1 MRKPKSVPAD
11 DAVAEAT
18 RDRVAVWDIPVRVVH
33 WWIVILLVGLITTG
47 LAGNEWLQWHMR
59 FGQAMLALVV
69 FRTIWGFVGSR
80 NARFASFLYQPRDVV
95 RYARTAFRRYQP
107 HSTHNPLGG
116 WMVVLMLG
124 ALLVQ
129 AATGLFTTDDVLWS
143 GPLAERV
150 RASTSA
156 TLSSIHRQFWWVL
169 VALSALHI
177 GAVLTYLV
185 LLKENLIGPMVHGRK
200 RLPEGLGDPADAS
213 ASTIKAAVLLVAC
226 GLATWYLLNVLA

>member
-1 MRKPKSVPAD
+1 VRNRPPLRAD
-11 DAVAEAT
+11 DAVSEAT
-18 RDRVAVWDIPVRVVH
+18 RARVAVWDLPVRIVH
-33 WWIVILLVGLITTG
+33 WWIVVLLAGLVATG

-69 FRTIWGFVGSR
+69 FRTLWGFVGSR
-80 NARFASFLYQPRDVV
+80 NARFAAFLYRPKDVA

-116 WMVVLMLG
+116 WMVVLLLG
-124 ALLVQ
+124 ALLLQ
-129 AATGLFTTDDVLWS
+129 AVTGLFTTDDILWS
-143 GPLAERV
+143 GPLAEKV
-150 RASTSA
+150 AESTSA
-156 TLSSIHRQFWWVL
+156 TLSSIHRRFWWVL

-200 RLPEGLGDPADAS
+200 RLPEGIGDPADAS
-213 ASTIKAAVLLVAC
+213 ASTVKAGLLLVAC
-226 GLATWYLLNVLA
+226 GVATWYLLNVAA